1 MGLDLGANT
10 FPFDTPGDH
19 VEGVILSVTQMQA
32 TDMESGEPL
41 FWDASQTRPKM
52 LPVIELQTDLSDGP
66 QDDGRRTVH
75 LSGGRYSAVKKA
87 TSRIDEGAW
96 LKLTFT
102 ELSDR
107 EPPKK
112 GYNRAKLF
120 RAEYRPAV
128 GGVDLNGPATATPA
142 AQQQY
147 AQPAQVMPQPAAMQ
161 LNAAQLEMLAK
172 LGGLQQGQTPPF

>member
-1 MGLDLGANT
+1 
-10 FPFDTPGDH
+10 
-19 VEGVILSVTQMQA
+19 MQA

-41 FWDASQTRPKM
+41 FWDISQTRPKM
-52 LPVIELQTDLSDGP
+52 LPVIELQTSLSDGP

-112 GYNRAKLF
+112 GYSRAKLF
-120 RAEYRPAV
+120 RAEYRASTESASFDFTQQQASP
-128 GGVDLNGPATATPA
+128 P

-147 AQPAQVMPQPAAMQ
+147 VAPQQQVQAPAAMQ
-161 LNAAQLEMLAK
+161 LTAAQLEMLAK
-172 LGGLQQGQTPPF
+172 LGGMPQGQTPPF